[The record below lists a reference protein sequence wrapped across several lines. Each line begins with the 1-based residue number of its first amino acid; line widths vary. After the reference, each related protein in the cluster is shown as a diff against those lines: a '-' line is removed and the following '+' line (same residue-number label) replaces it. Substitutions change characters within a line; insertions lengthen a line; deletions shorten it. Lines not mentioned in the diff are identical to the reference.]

1 MLEKEI
7 ERAGIPCVQVCT
19 IVPIAEAV
27 GANRIMK
34 AVAIPYPLGN
44 PNVSK
49 DEEKVLQRTIIEQA
63 LDKLCEEN

>member
-7 ERAGIPCVQVCT
+7 ERVGIPCVQICT

-34 AVAIPYPLGN
+34 AVAIPYPVGN
-44 PNVSK
+44 PNITK
-49 DEEKVLQRTIIEQA
+49 EEEKELQRTIIDEA
-63 LDKLCEEN
+63 LLKLV